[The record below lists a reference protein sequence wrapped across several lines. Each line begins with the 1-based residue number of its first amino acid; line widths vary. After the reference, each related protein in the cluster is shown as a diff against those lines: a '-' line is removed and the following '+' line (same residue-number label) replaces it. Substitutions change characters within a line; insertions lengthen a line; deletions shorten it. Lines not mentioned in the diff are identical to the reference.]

1 MSRHRQVR
9 GMDFGEDYEGYY
21 DVYGHSVEDD
31 YCVSPSTAQFLYP
44 RGDKSQQLAAF
55 MAEEGG
61 IKEEDEEEEDIKEP
75 EEKSL
80 SQVRSQLSETDQA
93 KLLSCLEEMHN
104 ILGDSQPE
112 HVLIN
117 AIISHQFNLDQALN
131 TLLQSSSTSNVA
143 TALPQRQDRRQERDL
158 NSDIISSEIVSVNE
172 MATKPISAG
181 AELHCQKSP
190 CTRTIS
196 VDKTPSAHEG
206 SKAGSDWLNPQT
218 DEQQSV
224 VLGKSCGCGGGA
236 PKTLLFSY
244 LSNGEE
250 EAGSAPPLTRSVRI
264 PPGFEKSCMR
274 TKERLLAEPKS
285 TGLLVASPSTTRV
298 VADSESLASLTT
310 LLDKQ
315 PVSLFELAVG
325 ADNGNRTEAPSLA
338 AMAAAHGLA
347 ESDQASVCSLAN
359 LKETEMPFHSGS
371 SAPQSIVAS
380 TQRRTRVQASRIAE
394 HGEAMRQERL
404 PASLAVLAALDK
416 GAPSGARIVSLADLA
431 RHDLHLTGSSVLSD
445 VAAAGAQR
453 AEESVA
459 ALPQTSHAQS
469 KCVADAAACHRD
481 PSVTSH
487 RPHTSVSTLPF
498 TQHSTET
505 TTTFVNIP
513 RTVTTNSPLTQ
524 FLLSSLASSPDCKT
538 TNPPPSQFSLSSLAS
553 SPDCTP
559 ANPLPSQ
566 FSLSSLASSP
576 DCKATNPPPSQF
588 SLSSLASSPDFKT
601 TNPPPSQFSLSSLA
615 SSPDCKTTNH
625 PPSQFSLSSLASSPD
640 CKTTN
645 SPSSQFSLLS
655 LVSSIDCKTTNP
667 PPSQFSLSSLASSPD
682 CKPTNPPCAQFSL
695 SSHPSVPH
703 GVVLLPGH
711 DATSL
716 PQCGWASDNK
726 SPASIDREDLRTSA
740 PRPSAHQEV
749 NFDLSLTDG
758 FPFRQPQSST
768 SGANVSA
775 LSKKPSGFAHALCCR
790 PSAPYRV
797 NIFEPSDF
805 LLRRDGLTSSEVRSQ
820 PNLYWVLRALYQA
833 GTKEGADVLSLR
845 SNSYGQESEKADLEA
860 NPSDSHPGMDAVPSG
875 SHSGKDAEP
884 SDGHP
889 GRDAVPSR
897 SHSGNDAGPSD
908 SGSEVV
914 ESEADLDTASCDSSL
929 DSAVTTYVN
938 TTAPLGD
945 SDTPESVA
953 GREACSDIKASVTD
967 SDSEQKQTRIVVP
980 FDFGT
985 PSPDDI
991 VLSRQ
996 REAFREGYGQ
1006 RSQRKMPVVQK
1017 APSDRLLPKP
1027 VVVVPPGDATA
1038 RITNSVA
1045 MINFSGQRTE
1055 GFEMPKKETRS
1066 GSGSG
1071 SGSRPMSRERTPDRT
1086 PEKSPEKTLEV
1097 PPRKTRTLEQATD
1110 ASSPAPA
1117 STPSLP
1123 KSASKAKGLDKLD
1136 MEMEYEKRK
1145 ATKKQMLNLVVI
1157 GHVDAGKSTLM
1168 GHVLYKLGQVNQRT
1182 MHKYEQESRKQ
1193 GKSSFAFAWV
1203 LDETPEERQRGVTM
1217 DVAQTQFETDTKSVT
1232 LLDAPGHKDFIPN
1245 MITGA
1250 ASADVAVLVVCAT
1263 RGEFETGFESGG
1275 QTREHALL
1283 VRSLGVSQLGVAVN
1297 KMDTVGWS
1305 QERFDEITRK
1315 LMQFLKQ
1322 AGFKEKDV
1330 SFVPCSGLSGENL
1343 VAAATD
1349 PLLCSWYGGPSMLQ
1363 VIDRFA
1369 APQRPV
1375 DKPFRLVV
1383 SDVYKGMGSG
1393 FCVSGRIEAG
1403 SVQTG
1408 EKVLVMPTGDMAL
1421 VKAIQLQDDL
1431 VTCAFAGDHVIV
1443 TLFNIEMTSA
1453 AIGHVLC
1460 YAAQPIRVASVIQAR
1475 IVVFNIDMP
1484 ITRGFPVVFHYQM
1497 LNETAVIRKLISQLH
1512 KSNGEVIKKRP
1523 RCLTKQSNALI
1534 ELAIE
1539 RPICMELYKDNRDL
1553 GRFMLRYS
1561 GHTIAAGLV
1570 TEIIS

>member
-31 YCVSPSTAQFLYP
+31 YCVSPSTAAQFLYP

-143 TALPQRQDRRQERDL
+143 TALPQRQDRRQER
-158 NSDIISSEIVSVNE
+158 
-172 MATKPISAG
+172 G
-181 AELHCQKSP
+181 
-190 CTRTIS
+190 
-196 VDKTPSAHEG
+196 
-206 SKAGSDWLNPQT
+206 
-218 DEQQSV
+218 
-224 VLGKSCGCGGGA
+224 
-236 PKTLLFSY
+236 
-244 LSNGEE
+244 
-250 EAGSAPPLTRSVRI
+250 
-264 PPGFEKSCMR
+264 
-274 TKERLLAEPKS
+274 
-285 TGLLVASPSTTRV
+285 
-298 VADSESLASLTT
+298 
-310 LLDKQ
+310 
-315 PVSLFELAVG
+315 
-325 ADNGNRTEAPSLA
+325 
-338 AMAAAHGLA
+338 
-347 ESDQASVCSLAN
+347 
-359 LKETEMPFHSGS
+359 
-371 SAPQSIVAS
+371 
-380 TQRRTRVQASRIAE
+380 
-394 HGEAMRQERL
+394 
-404 PASLAVLAALDK
+404 
-416 GAPSGARIVSLADLA
+416 
-431 RHDLHLTGSSVLSD
+431 
-445 VAAAGAQR
+445 
-453 AEESVA
+453 
-459 ALPQTSHAQS
+459 
-469 KCVADAAACHRD
+469 
-481 PSVTSH
+481 
-487 RPHTSVSTLPF
+487 
-498 TQHSTET
+498 
-505 TTTFVNIP
+505 
-513 RTVTTNSPLTQ
+513 
-524 FLLSSLASSPDCKT
+524 
-538 TNPPPSQFSLSSLAS
+538 
-553 SPDCTP
+553 
-559 ANPLPSQ
+559 
-566 FSLSSLASSP
+566 
-576 DCKATNPPPSQF
+576 
-588 SLSSLASSPDFKT
+588 
-601 TNPPPSQFSLSSLA
+601 
-615 SSPDCKTTNH
+615 
-625 PPSQFSLSSLASSPD
+625 
-640 CKTTN
+640 
-645 SPSSQFSLLS
+645 
-655 LVSSIDCKTTNP
+655 
-667 PPSQFSLSSLASSPD
+667 
-682 CKPTNPPCAQFSL
+682 
-695 SSHPSVPH
+695 
-703 GVVLLPGH
+703 
-711 DATSL
+711 
-716 PQCGWASDNK
+716 
-726 SPASIDREDLRTSA
+726 
-740 PRPSAHQEV
+740 
-749 NFDLSLTDG
+749 
-758 FPFRQPQSST
+758 
-768 SGANVSA
+768 
-775 LSKKPSGFAHALCCR
+775 
-790 PSAPYRV
+790 
-797 NIFEPSDF
+797 
-805 LLRRDGLTSSEVRSQ
+805 
-820 PNLYWVLRALYQA
+820 
-833 GTKEGADVLSLR
+833 
-845 SNSYGQESEKADLEA
+845 
-860 NPSDSHPGMDAVPSG
+860 
-875 SHSGKDAEP
+875 
-884 SDGHP
+884 
-889 GRDAVPSR
+889 
-897 SHSGNDAGPSD
+897 
-908 SGSEVV
+908 
-914 ESEADLDTASCDSSL
+914 
-929 DSAVTTYVN
+929 
-938 TTAPLGD
+938 
-945 SDTPESVA
+945 
-953 GREACSDIKASVTD
+953 
-967 SDSEQKQTRIVVP
+967 
-980 FDFGT
+980 
-985 PSPDDI
+985 
-991 VLSRQ
+991 
-996 REAFREGYGQ
+996 
-1006 RSQRKMPVVQK
+1006 SQRKMPVVQK